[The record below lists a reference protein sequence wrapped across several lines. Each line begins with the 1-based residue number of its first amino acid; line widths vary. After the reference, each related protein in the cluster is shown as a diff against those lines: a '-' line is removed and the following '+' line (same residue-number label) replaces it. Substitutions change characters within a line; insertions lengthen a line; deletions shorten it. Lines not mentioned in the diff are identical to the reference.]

1 MIKAKTLWWD
11 SFPGFLGGHNL
22 FTRILYGGK
31 EDEKEENMNAKK
43 VTDRDAILLA
53 SKVERRA
60 MQGMWVAF
68 KVKKS

>member
-1 MIKAKTLWWD
+1 
-11 SFPGFLGGHNL
+11 L

-60 MQGMWVAF
+60 MQGM
-68 KVKKS
+68 